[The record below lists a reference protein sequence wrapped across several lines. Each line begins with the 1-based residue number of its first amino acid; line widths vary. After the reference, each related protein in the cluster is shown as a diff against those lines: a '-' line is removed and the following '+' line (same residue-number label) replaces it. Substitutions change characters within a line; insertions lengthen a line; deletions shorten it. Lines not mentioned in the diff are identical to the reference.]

1 MIKGIGIDII
11 EIDRI
16 KEAVKKYGDKFL
28 DRVFTQRELSYCKNR
43 KKLKYPELAVRFT
56 AKEAYSKAIGTGI
69 QGIHWR
75 EIEVVNNKQG
85 KPHISLNGK
94 ISPKVHLSL
103 SHSSNFAVASVFIE
117 GEHHVGCDQG

>member
-16 KEAVKKYGDKFL
+16 KEAVGKYGDKFL
-28 DRVFTQRELSYCKNR
+28 DRVFTQKELSYCRGR
-43 KKLKYPELAVRFT
+43 KKLKYPELAVRFA

-75 EIEVVNNKQG
+75 EIEVVNNKRG

-94 ISPKVHLSL
+94 TSQKVHLSL
-103 SHSSNFAVASVFIE
+103 SHSGNVAVASVFIE
-117 GEHHVGCDQG
+117 GEPSC